1 MGVLISVRLADIVR
15 QQMMKRKEV
24 IKNGQ
29 INGHVF
35 CTFFLCLLYRLIQ
48 VLQQSICHL
57 EENKDENKE
66 EEGGGSAGSTEED
79 KETT

>member
-29 INGHVF
+29 INGSWSRR
-35 CTFFLCLLYRLIQ
+35 T
-48 VLQQSICHL
+48 QSASI
-57 EENKDENKE
+57 K
-66 EEGGGSAGSTEED
+66 AGRNR
-79 KETT
+79 